1 VFLLF
6 ALSNYGARLR
16 FLSLRKLRISADWY
30 VTFHARCNFSRAF
43 RYFPASRNTCAS
55 KYSNDSS
62 IEWFANVT
70 RERAARKRCRVLT
83 ETRPM
88 RMIFV
93 ALVFPGT
100 RRAVP
105 LEFVASIREKRRG
118 TRATG
123 VIALVYRRRDVYVRV
138 HRRGG
143 RLIYETCIDRRA
155 VCIRQRARKWE
166 RPGVAARGKGY
177 WLHGW
182 S

>member
-1 VFLLF
+1 
-6 ALSNYGARLR
+6 
-16 FLSLRKLRISADWY
+16 
-30 VTFHARCNFSRAF
+30 
-43 RYFPASRNTCAS
+43 
-55 KYSNDSS
+55 
-62 IEWFANVT
+62 
-70 RERAARKRCRVLT
+70 
-83 ETRPM
+83 
-88 RMIFV
+88 MIFV

-155 VCIRQRARKWE
+155 VCIRWRARKWE
-166 RPGVAARGKGY
+166 RPGVATEGKGVLTSRLAIEEETGEERKKKREEERCDGRAMDQRCSVPDPRSAPVQKRRRFFKQIKVASKKSTSHARPRRMDERDISVHRGAGFAHFPY
-177 WLHGW
+177 SRVL
-182 S
+182 